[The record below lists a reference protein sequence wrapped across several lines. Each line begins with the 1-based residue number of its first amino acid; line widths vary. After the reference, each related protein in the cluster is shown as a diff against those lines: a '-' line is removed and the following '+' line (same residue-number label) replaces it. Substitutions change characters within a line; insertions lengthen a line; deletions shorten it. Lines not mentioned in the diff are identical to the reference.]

1 MSKKIIITEKQYKML
16 ENLNEDEFDYL
27 SNSEFKPYDGYNNIT
42 ADGKIDGT
50 KPADKNTTADE
61 HGKRLTMQGWNRYR
75 TYGNIYP
82 ASVREGVE
90 ISNKEDNTA
99 DDFGEVDVT
108 DDNRLEN
115 PNLVQ
120 IPNTVKQR
128 EKLLI
133 DSISNLNDMQKA
145 IVLNDL
151 LPHLTSDSTT
161 YHQQKKTDKNIEK
174 SNFNVSKNTK
184 RNLANNA

>member
-1 MSKKIIITEKQYKML
+1 MEKHEQ
-16 ENLNEDEFDYL
+16 F
-27 SNSEFKPYDGYNNIT
+27 
-42 ADGKIDGT
+42 
-50 KPADKNTTADE
+50 
-61 HGKRLTMQGWNRYR
+61 W
-75 TYGNIYP
+75 
-82 ASVREGVE
+82 
-90 ISNKEDNTA
+90 KEDNTA

-128 EKLLI
+128 EKMLI

-161 YHQQKKTDKNIEK
+161 
-174 SNFNVSKNTK
+174 
-184 RNLANNA
+184 